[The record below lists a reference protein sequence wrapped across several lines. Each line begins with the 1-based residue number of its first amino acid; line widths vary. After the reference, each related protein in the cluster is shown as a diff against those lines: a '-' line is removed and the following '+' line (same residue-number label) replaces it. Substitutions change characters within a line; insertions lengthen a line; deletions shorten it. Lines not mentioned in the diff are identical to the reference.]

1 MSLEPFTVEH
11 FQRWA
16 SRLVLDNEEPWVLE
30 PFQLEFARDVFAGV
44 PACWLIVPEGNG
56 KTTFTAGLF
65 LYHLK
70 FRPEASIP
78 IAASSR
84 QQAMIL
90 YGQAEGFVYRSP
102 ALALEIAP
110 TLKDP
115 GWRCQEGYR
124 RIKYG
129 RGIMQVFAAD
139 DSHADGVI
147 PTMCGVEELHR
158 HKDLRLYDT
167 WRGKSNKRQGQTIVI
182 STAGEPGSQFEE
194 RRAQIRARA
203 GDVRRDGSFGR
214 YATDQLVLHEYAL
227 LEGEDPEDLEAV
239 KRANPFSG
247 ITVGSLTEK
256 FQAPDFNLGHWRR
269 FTCNLPTRG
278 DMAAIQEK
286 EWFDAIDEDGIPAG
300 DPVAVGLDLGWKY
313 DTTAAVPLWSRDTD
327 VRILGAASLVVPPR
341 DGTSVDPDQIK
352 RLLAGIHER
361 NPIEKV
367 CMDPSDGRDVAL
379 WLEDELGCLVVEMS
393 QRIPQKVKNYS
404 RFMEGLRG
412 GTLKHSGDPGL
423 TSHALNAVARI
434 LPGGD
439 LCFARPVKRSQA
451 RSELQDVRVI
461 DALDAASM
469 VYADAVEMAEPAGDL
484 VLL

>member
-1 MSLEPFTVEH
+1 MKPEPFTVEH
-11 FQRWA
+11 FKSWA
-16 SRLVLDNEEPWVLE
+16 NRLILDSFEPWVLQ
-30 PFQLEFARDVFAGV
+30 PFQEAFLEEVFRGV
-44 PACWLIVPEGNG
+44 PICWLVVPECNG
-56 KTTFTAGLF
+56 KTTLAAGLA
-65 LYHLK
+65 LYHIEHK
-70 FRPEASIP
+70 EEANVP
-78 IAASSR
+78 VAASTR
-84 QQAMIL
+84 QQAEYL
-90 YGQAEGFVYRSP
+90 FRQAHGFAWRSP
-102 ALALEIAP
+102 ALAVADTFL
-110 TLKDP
+110 
-115 GWRCQEGYR
+115 CQEGTR
-124 RIKYG
+124 RI
-129 RGIMQVFAAD
+129 RCDRSRSRIQILAAD
-139 DSHADGVI
+139 AGTADGSI
-147 PTMCGVEELHR
+147 HTLAIIDELHR
-158 HKDLRLYDT
+158 HKNLDLYDMFC
-167 WRGKSNKRQGQTIVI
+167 GKWDKRKGQVVVI
-182 STAGEPGSQFEE
+182 STAGEPGGPFEE
-194 RRAQIRARA
+194 RRNQIRQRA
-203 GDVRRDGSFGR
+203 ESVERDGSFVKAASEG
-214 YATDQLVLHEYAL
+214 LVLHEWAL
-227 LEGEDPEDLEAV
+227 REGEDPEDLEAV
-239 KRANPFSG
+239 ARANPFAG
-247 ITVGSLTEK
+247 ITVETLRAK
-256 FQAPDFNLGHWRR
+256 YVQPDFNLSHWRR

-286 EWFDAIDEDGIPAG
+286 EWFDAIDQDGIPAG